1 MPRKKSHLLLLPFII
16 LLANACTAQ
25 VTPTTNQLPVV
36 ATTSILA
43 DVVSRVGGNLVSVTT
58 LVPPGVNEHEY
69 QPSPRDIAAV
79 SDAALVF
86 EVGLGLE
93 QFMDTIIRNAAGDI
107 TPIEVSNGISAQEL
121 LMPHDANTAEQQHE
135 HTTDPHVWL
144 DPANVIVWTENIT
157 AALSAR
163 DPAGSGTYQANAA
176 AYIAELKALDEWIKS
191 ETARIPQEKRLIVTD
206 HMLFNYFA
214 EKYGFTVVGALIPSY
229 SSLAQPSA
237 QEIAAL
243 EDAIRQYNVRVILV
257 GNTVNPTLAARVAE
271 DTGTTMVQ
279 FYTGSLS
286 NADGPAATYL
296 DYMRFNV
303 KTIVNALS
311 GE

>member
-1 MPRKKSHLLLLPFII
+1 
-16 LLANACTAQ
+16 
-25 VTPTTNQLPVV
+25 
-36 ATTSILA
+36 
-43 DVVSRVGGNLVSVTT
+43 
-58 LVPPGVNEHEY
+58 
-69 QPSPRDIAAV
+69 
-79 SDAALVF
+79 
-86 EVGLGLE
+86 
-93 QFMDTIIRNAAGDI
+93 MDTIIRNAAGDI
-107 TPIEVSNGISAQEL
+107 TPIEVSNGISAQEFL
-121 LMPHDANTAEQQHE
+121 IPHDANTAEQQHE

-144 DPANVIVWTENIT
+144 DPANVIVWTENIA

-176 AYIAELKALDEWIKS
+176 AYIAELKALDEWIRS

-271 DTGTTMVQ
+271 DTGTAMVQ

-296 DYMRFNV
+296 DYMRYNV
-303 KTIVNALS
+303 KTIANALS